1 LHTAALLEDVGGIAT
16 AACWGDDNVKSSR
29 LASFGRISSSKL
41 FSKIS
46 LCKDGSYSYMSHIRG
61 IQKGKAKI
69 LEQFILYVGV
79 FCCIIRYRE
88 LEC

>member
-1 LHTAALLEDVGGIAT
+1 
-16 AACWGDDNVKSSR
+16 
-29 LASFGRISSSKL
+29 
-41 FSKIS
+41 
-46 LCKDGSYSYMSHIRG
+46 MSHIRG

-88 LEC
+88 LECNESEEFKVVM